1 MASLTGLRTLYRS
14 CALSRVRAL
23 RSAPVVECVNPV
35 AKPLDDRSNKELED
49 GLQQD
54 EFGPRKTAF
63 AKELLRRRSKD
74 FGGGMASN
82 RLSVKENLTRE
93 PVVVVL
99 DDDASVR
106 AALKELI
113 ESVGLEVRLYAS
125 AGAFLEVHIPDARA
139 AWCLTCGYPK

>member
-63 AKELLRRRSKD
+63 AKELLRRREEARGGLSEWLPSVWRCSKD
-74 FGGGMASN
+74 FGGGMASKQKKSG
-82 RLSVKENLTRE
+82 RQVPTIVSI
-93 PVVVVL
+93 
-99 DDDASVR
+99 D
-106 AALKELI
+106 
-113 ESVGLEVRLYAS
+113 
-125 AGAFLEVHIPDARA
+125 
-139 AWCLTCGYPK
+139 YP

>member
-14 CALSRVRAL
+14 CALSRVHAL

-63 AKELLRRRSKD
+63 AKELLRRREEARGGLKYILVSSI
-74 FGGGMASN
+74 FGVVAFGMALLK
-82 RLSVKENLTRE
+82 RLWRRHGQQAKKSGRQVPTI
-93 PVVVVL
+93 VSI
-99 DDDASVR
+99 D
-106 AALKELI
+106 
-113 ESVGLEVRLYAS
+113 
-125 AGAFLEVHIPDARA
+125 
-139 AWCLTCGYPK
+139 YP